1 MNRRTLLAAGA
12 MLPLAAAGCGEPE
25 EAPEAAPQS
34 DTQRRADLELLG
46 QILEVKLGAVRSYAA
61 AQRHLGGRLEPF
73 AAFEARHAE
82 RLVAEI
88 GARGGRPPRAAGDF
102 PSVRARRSALQ
113 SLVDAEE
120 VSVAVLLDALPKLAG
135 ADLRVMAAGM
145 LAVEAQQ
152 LSVLQDELGRT
163 RLADAFVYG
172 RAPW

>member
-12 MLPLAAAGCGEPE
+12 TLPLVVAGCGEPDE
-25 EAPEAAPQS
+25 TPEAAPQS

-46 QILEVKLGAVRSYAA
+46 QILEVKAGALRSYAA
-61 AQRHLGGRLEPF
+61 AQRHLDRRLEPF

-82 RLVAEI
+82 RLAREI
-88 GARGGRPPRAAGDF
+88 AARGGRPPRTAGDS
-102 PSVRARRSALQ
+102 PTVPARRAALQ

-152 LSVLQDELGRT
+152 LSVLEDEMGRT